1 MNHQIH
7 PRDLHALLDIV
18 HPAKIVQ
25 KYVEGVSQNSF
36 AEDEKLQ
43 DAVIRRLLVIGEA
56 AGRISKESRSEFPDI
71 EWEKIRGLRNRLVNE
86 YDDVSLKVVWE
97 VTQTEMENLI
107 SKIEPTIPPED
118 QLSGF

>member
-18 HPAKIVQ
+18 HSAKIVQ

-71 EWEKIRGLRNRLVNE
+71 EWEKIRGLRNRLVHE

-118 QLSGF
+118 QLSVF